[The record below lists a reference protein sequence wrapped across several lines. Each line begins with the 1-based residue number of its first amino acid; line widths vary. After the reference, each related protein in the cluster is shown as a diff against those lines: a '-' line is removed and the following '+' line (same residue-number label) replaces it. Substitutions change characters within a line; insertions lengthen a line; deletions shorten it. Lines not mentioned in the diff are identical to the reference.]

1 MQKKVIFSGLE
12 LHKIELPISLNGEY
26 SIIFNEFTKA
36 NNMADY
42 THFLIKDTYSDYFTA
57 YSSNT
62 WKEETIVSVIG
73 YCI

>member
-42 THFLIKDTYSDYFTA
+42 THFLIKYSDYFTA
-57 YSSNT
+57 YSSNN
-62 WKEETIVSVIG
+62 WKEEPIVSVIG